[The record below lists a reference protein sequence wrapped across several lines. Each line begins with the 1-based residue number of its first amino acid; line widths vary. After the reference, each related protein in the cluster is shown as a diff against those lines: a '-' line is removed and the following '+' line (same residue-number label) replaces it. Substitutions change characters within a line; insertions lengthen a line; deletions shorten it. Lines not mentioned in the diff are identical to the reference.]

1 MNIFFSQAH
10 ISFSPTLEQQRK
22 CPGCEGTI
30 IDGDFIIKYDVK
42 REESL
47 GEIQVS
53 GQDFAAAH
61 KTYLEHSVIFFNCLT
76 YALGKDLQH

>member
-1 MNIFFSQAH
+1 MRPIIILLAAQAR

-42 REESL
+42 QKEGL
-47 GEIQVS
+47 GEIQVLVFYS
-53 GQDFAAAH
+53 
-61 KTYLEHSVIFFNCLT
+61 YSL
-76 YALGKDLQH
+76 Y